1 MNSLVLIAA
10 FALVNLIGIVPAN
23 STPSDVNHATVVSP
37 VPPPIPNG
45 CGGPSGRSCN

>member
-10 FALVNLIGIVPAN
+10 FALVNLISIVPAKF
-23 STPSDVNHATVVSP
+23 TPSEVNHATVVSP
-37 VPPPIPNG
+37 VPHPMPQG